1 MNTLRE
7 LQIAEEEAFE
17 DARRDSTTES
27 EDGSPNSAGETV
39 KPRRI
44 AVHSEEMQKVL
55 ERIGC
60 DKEGGRMALAA
71 ATRDLREKRKEETGV
86 KSLRKPQ
93 KEKENNAK
101 SKSKQVF
108 YDCSWLP

>member
-1 MNTLRE
+1 MQRE
-7 LQIAEEEAFE
+7 FQIAEEEAFE

-39 KPRRI
+39 EPRWM

-55 ERIGC
+55 DRIEC

-71 ATRDLREKRKEETGV
+71 ATKDLREKRKEEVGV
-86 KSLRKPQ
+86 KSLRKSQ
-93 KEKENNAK
+93 KEKNGKAK
-101 SKSKQVF
+101 SESTQVF
-108 YDCSWLP
+108 YDCSWIP